1 MFDACPVHPKGTM
14 VIPMLWRI
22 SEYVV
27 CMMGVKNKN
36 HHTHPY
42 LRHDPPIPDAEPG
55 GGISPSVGAR
65 WQDDSRWRPKDEKNV
80 RKRVGG
86 FARCAPLP
94 ICPFWKPVGI
104 GSGVP
109 SLGALAD
116 PLTCDARNTT
126 LVALR
131 K

>member
-42 LRHDPPIPDAEPG
+42 LKGIRSSYGRGHHGRHHPTFDANPSIVLILCGAAGAGFTIDEQG
-55 GGISPSVGAR
+55 SNAGNGIMKVVPYP
-65 WQDDSRWRPKDEKNV
+65 Q
-80 RKRVGG
+80 
-86 FARCAPLP
+86 PL
-94 ICPFWKPVGI
+94 
-104 GSGVP
+104 
-109 SLGALAD
+109 
-116 PLTCDARNTT
+116 
-126 LVALR
+126 
-131 K
+131 

>member
-42 LRHDPPIPDAEPG
+42 RDQRVLRRGRD
-55 GGISPSVGAR
+55 
-65 WQDDSRWRPKDEKNV
+65 K
-80 RKRVGG
+80 
-86 FARCAPLP
+86 L
-94 ICPFWKPVGI
+94 
-104 GSGVP
+104 
-109 SLGALAD
+109 
-116 PLTCDARNTT
+116 
-126 LVALR
+126 
-131 K
+131 

>member
-42 LRHDPPIPDAEPG
+42 LIVHHVAFVVEAAGLPEMLRRA
-55 GGISPSVGAR
+55 AR
-65 WQDDSRWRPKDEKNV
+65 W
-80 RKRVGG
+80 
-86 FARCAPLP
+86 
-94 ICPFWKPVGI
+94 
-104 GSGVP
+104 
-109 SLGALAD
+109 
-116 PLTCDARNTT
+116 
-126 LVALR
+126 
-131 K
+131 

>member
-42 LRHDPPIPDAEPG
+42 VA
-55 GGISPSVGAR
+55 
-65 WQDDSRWRPKDEKNV
+65 
-80 RKRVGG
+80 
-86 FARCAPLP
+86 
-94 ICPFWKPVGI
+94 KPR
-104 GSGVP
+104 
-109 SLGALAD
+109 LAIE
-116 PLTCDARNTT
+116 L
-126 LVALR
+126 
-131 K
+131 